1 MRAESAQRRGKI
13 RETEEVGV
21 VRGKTFTR
29 IRIKSDE
36 FRGVSTTKDEAISS
50 PTSSPMSYNFT
61 YEKGVLQ
68 GKYGI
73 SAATFPSDVT
83 PAFRHA
89 VASLPEGVVP
99 MSLHLFRKFDAATNK
114 RDDRLIVR
122 TTDNEYYETSVF
134 TVGDTFRKIVN
145 LAAAGKDCSACY
157 RYNGKDLFLAS
168 SERGFFYTYD
178 GTTLKK
184 IENAPK
190 MTSMC
195 VHAERIF
202 ATVSGEQNKVWF
214 SADFNPEN
222 WKVSGDGAGYIDF
235 DDEGGK
241 VIKVVKF
248 LNYVYVFRDFGVERL
263 TAFGAQTDFSVSKI
277 YTASARIYPDT
288 IVPLGDRIVFLT
300 EEGLKCLDGY
310 NVQNIFADLSDFL
323 SKDKRNAVATG
334 MDGKYFLAAN
344 MVFPGDFA
352 VKFLDE
358 VRDQGVY
365 NTNGL
370 AVCDVKKNKMTLLR
384 GMDIRFIKAVNVHT
398 LSSVFMTFAGVNKHL
413 IGMFSDTGRYF
424 SDKLPRYW
432 TTGYTDL
439 GYPEKQKSVRN
450 VMLTAHGTVTLG
462 LELDGNKIEYDLTGA
477 DLPQKIIV
485 NRAFSKMRVYLKENS
500 ESGSYTVTPP
510 SITVDLS

>member
-1 MRAESAQRRGKI
+1 M
-13 RETEEVGV
+13 
-21 VRGKTFTR
+21 RGKTFTR

-222 WKVSGDGAGYIDF
+222 WKVSGNGAGYIDF

-334 MDGKYFLAAN
+334 MDGKYFSCRQHGFSGGLRRQISGRSKRSGRLQHERACGVRRKKEQNDLAS
-344 MVFPGDFA
+344 
-352 VKFLDE
+352 
-358 VRDQGVY
+358 R
-365 NTNGL
+365 
-370 AVCDVKKNKMTLLR
+370 
-384 GMDIRFIKAVNVHT
+384 H
-398 LSSVFMTFAGVNKHL
+398 
-413 IGMFSDTGRYF
+413 
-424 SDKLPRYW
+424 
-432 TTGYTDL
+432 GYTLYKGGQRAYAFVGFYDVCRREQAPYRYVFGHGQVFFRQIAKVL
-439 GYPEKQKSVRN
+439 DDGLHRPRLSRKAKERQKRY
-450 VMLTAHGTVTLG
+450 AHGAR
-462 LELDGNKIEYDLTGA
+462 DGNA
-477 DLPQKIIV
+477 
-485 NRAFSKMRVYLKENS
+485 RA
-500 ESGSYTVTPP
+500 GT
-510 SITVDLS
+510 

>member
-1 MRAESAQRRGKI
+1 M
-13 RETEEVGV
+13 
-21 VRGKTFTR
+21 RGKTFTR

-384 GMDIRFIKAVNVHT
+384 GWIYA
-398 LSSVFMTFAGVNKHL
+398 L
-413 IGMFSDTGRYF
+413 
-424 SDKLPRYW
+424 
-432 TTGYTDL
+432 
-439 GYPEKQKSVRN
+439 
-450 VMLTAHGTVTLG
+450 
-462 LELDGNKIEYDLTGA
+462 
-477 DLPQKIIV
+477 
-485 NRAFSKMRVYLKENS
+485 
-500 ESGSYTVTPP
+500 
-510 SITVDLS
+510 

>member
-1 MRAESAQRRGKI
+1 M
-13 RETEEVGV
+13 
-21 VRGKTFTR
+21 RGKTFTR

-184 IENAPK
+184 IENAPN

-248 LNYVYVFRDFGVERL
+248 LNYVYIFRDFGVERL

-288 IVPLGDRIVFLT
+288 IVPLGDRIVFLRRHHVPGQKQQSVKT
-300 EEGLKCLDGY
+300 
-310 NVQNIFADLSDFL
+310 V
-323 SKDKRNAVATG
+323 
-334 MDGKYFLAAN
+334 YF
-344 MVFPGDFA
+344 V
-352 VKFLDE
+352 
-358 VRDQGVY
+358 
-365 NTNGL
+365 
-370 AVCDVKKNKMTLLR
+370 
-384 GMDIRFIKAVNVHT
+384 
-398 LSSVFMTFAGVNKHL
+398 S
-413 IGMFSDTGRYF
+413 
-424 SDKLPRYW
+424 
-432 TTGYTDL
+432 
-439 GYPEKQKSVRN
+439 
-450 VMLTAHGTVTLG
+450 
-462 LELDGNKIEYDLTGA
+462 
-477 DLPQKIIV
+477 
-485 NRAFSKMRVYLKENS
+485 
-500 ESGSYTVTPP
+500 
-510 SITVDLS
+510 

>member
-1 MRAESAQRRGKI
+1 MRAESAQWRGKI

-73 SAATFPSDVT
+73 SAATFPSDIT

-184 IENAPK
+184 SR
-190 MTSMC
+190 TR
-195 VHAERIF
+195 RI
-202 ATVSGEQNKVWF
+202 
-214 SADFNPEN
+214 
-222 WKVSGDGAGYIDF
+222 
-235 DDEGGK
+235 
-241 VIKVVKF
+241 
-248 LNYVYVFRDFGVERL
+248 
-263 TAFGAQTDFSVSKI
+263 
-277 YTASARIYPDT
+277 
-288 IVPLGDRIVFLT
+288 
-300 EEGLKCLDGY
+300 
-310 NVQNIFADLSDFL
+310 
-323 SKDKRNAVATG
+323 
-334 MDGKYFLAAN
+334 
-344 MVFPGDFA
+344 
-352 VKFLDE
+352 
-358 VRDQGVY
+358 
-365 NTNGL
+365 
-370 AVCDVKKNKMTLLR
+370 
-384 GMDIRFIKAVNVHT
+384 
-398 LSSVFMTFAGVNKHL
+398 
-413 IGMFSDTGRYF
+413 
-424 SDKLPRYW
+424 
-432 TTGYTDL
+432 
-439 GYPEKQKSVRN
+439 
-450 VMLTAHGTVTLG
+450 
-462 LELDGNKIEYDLTGA
+462 
-477 DLPQKIIV
+477 
-485 NRAFSKMRVYLKENS
+485 
-500 ESGSYTVTPP
+500 
-510 SITVDLS
+510 